1 MPPTPLE
8 TPIDGART
16 SDDEAGLLTPRVARG
31 ALWIMASRL
40 SGRVF
45 DLLKALILARLLT
58 PRDFGLFGIVMLALA
73 TLDTFSQ
80 TGINAALIQRRGNI
94 RPYLGT
100 AWTVQGLRG
109 IVLAILL
116 YLAAPAVALF
126 FREPDVADLLRF
138 VSVILVMQG
147 LVNTGIVFFTRDLD
161 FKRAF
166 VFEVTSGGL
175 SLAAG
180 IVLAYQLRSPWA
192 RRGPISSGPPRESC
206 SPSCSPRFVR
216 GPELRKDRAGE
227 LFAFGRWM
235 SGYAIASWVWQNVDR
250 LVLGRVIGPA
260 PLGVDQMA
268 QRIASMP
275 VSEVAIASMG
285 AHAAGV
291 FQRCK
296 GPGRL
301 GRSFLDVFETVM
313 SFVAPMAVF
322 LAVAAPEVVH
332 GLLGNQWAS
341 AIRPLQIVSA
351 AALFTALD
359 IVATPLLVAVGQ
371 PRVESWK
378 NCARSAVVMAT
389 VLPLTT
395 RYGVEGACASF
406 LLGLADAPP
415 LLGARRPDC
424 ARRLGTVARANGAGR
439 CHGRRGLRSRA
450 GDESDVRG
458 AGCGCAHRGRDC
470 GREFVADGRLPLEVP
485 GGPRHLPAHHQAE
498 GGHPG
503 NHVRTLG
510 AGVRQ
515 CRRPESK
522 PSPPSRSSAIAPGR
536 AMHGTRGSYR
546 ARHGDTSPERSPA
559 SAELAGKSECPAR

>member
-1 MPPTPLE
+1 M
-8 TPIDGART
+8 G
-16 SDDEAGLLTPRVARG
+16 
-31 ALWIMASRL
+31 SRL

-80 TGINAALIQRRGNI
+80 TGINAALIQRRGDI

-109 IVLAILL
+109 IVLAVLL

-138 VSVILVMQG
+138 VSAILVMQG
-147 LVNTGIVFFTRDLD
+147 FVNTGIVFFTRDMD
-161 FKRAF
+161 FERAF
-166 VFEVTSGGL
+166 VFEVGSGGL

-192 RRGPISSGPPRESC
+192 LVWANFVGAVARVVLSFLLSPIRPRL
-206 SPSCSPRFVR
+206 
-216 GPELRKDRAGE
+216 ELRKDRAGE

-235 SGYAIASWVWQNVDR
+235 SGYAIASWIWQNVDR
-250 LVLGRVIGPA
+250 LVLGRVIGAA
-260 PLGVDQMA
+260 PLGVYQMA

-285 AHAAGV
+285 LTLPAYSRM
-291 FQRCK
+291 QSE
-296 GPGRL
+296 PGRL

-332 GLLGNQWAS
+332 GLLGGRWAS
-341 AIRPLQIVSA
+341 AIGPLQIVSA

-371 PRVESWK
+371 PRVEFWK
-378 NCARSAVVMAT
+378 NCARSAVVMIT
-389 VLPLTT
+389 VLPLTM
-395 RYGVEGACASF
+395 RYGVGGACASF
-406 LLGLADAPP
+406 LLGSLTPLFFWGPVVRIARVGWGQLLERTALVGVMVAAVSAAVLATRLAFGTPGAAALAAAGIAAASSWLIAGY
-415 LLGARRPDC
+415 LLRSLAGRGIFLHIIRLKAGILET
-424 ARRLGTVARANGAGR
+424 RLG
-439 CHGRRGLRSRA
+439 S
-450 GDESDVRG
+450 
-458 AGCGCAHRGRDC
+458 
-470 GREFVADGRLPLEVP
+470 
-485 GGPRHLPAHHQAE
+485 
-498 GGHPG
+498 
-503 NHVRTLG
+503 
-510 AGVRQ
+510 
-515 CRRPESK
+515 
-522 PSPPSRSSAIAPGR
+522 
-536 AMHGTRGSYR
+536 
-546 ARHGDTSPERSPA
+546 
-559 SAELAGKSECPAR
+559 